1 MAGTPETRCIRVRI
15 AGRVQGVSYRLW
27 TKRRAEARGV
37 SGWVRN
43 LADGDVE
50 AVFCGPPGAV
60 DAMLAECR
68 HGPRLAQ
75 VEAIEVLDHPEAVA
89 GPFTIRH
96 DR

>member
-1 MAGTPETRCIRVRI
+1 MTEGHDIRSVRVRI
-15 AGRVQGVSYRLW
+15 SGRVQGVSYRVW
-27 TKRRAEARGV
+27 TKRRADALGL

-50 AVFCGPPGAV
+50 AVFSGHSDIV

-68 HGPRLAQ
+68 QGPRLAR
-75 VEAIEVLDHPEAVA
+75 VESVEVVETVPLAET
-89 GPFTIRH
+89 PFTIRR